1 MQTQFNFNL
10 FIIQIVIILM
20 LLCIVIWFLRLNRT
34 TTLEKRYKRFC
45 IDPLNNDEKPFL
57 DKIKELYY
65 SFRKKLSIVLSKSDF
80 LRKYSKRYNKYLDKS
95 KIIRESSMDY
105 VSSKFIWGFIC
116 ILIIILS
123 DVFRYSAI
131 TFMQLLTVFLI
142 GFFVPDIFWKSREKY
157 RKLQIEKDMLK
168 AIIIMNNSFKSG
180 LSIMQAIY
188 MVSDELEGPI
198 SDEFRKMYID
208 ISFGLDMDMVF
219 ERFAKRVN
227 TEEARYITTSLSVLN
242 KTGGNI
248 VQVFASVERNAFT
261 RKKLK
266 EELGAL
272 ASSAK
277 AIYRILVAIPPLL
290 SGIILLLNPN
300 YFKPLFN
307 TTIGMCILLLI
318 LFIYIAYI
326 IIIKRIVE
334 MKG

>member
-1 MQTQFNFNL
+1 MQAHFNL
-10 FIIQIVIILM
+10 NLFVIQLIIILL
-20 LLCIVIWFLRLNRT
+20 LLCIVVWLLRLNRA

-45 IDPLNNDEKPFL
+45 IDPLFNDEKPFL
-57 DKIKELYY
+57 DKVIEWYFGLK
-65 SFRKKLSIVLSKSDF
+65 KKLSKILIKSEF
-80 LRKYSKRYNKYLDKS
+80 LKRYSKRYDKYLDKS

-105 VSSKFIWGFIC
+105 VSSKVIWGVFC
-116 ILIIILS
+116 IGIIILS
-123 DVFRYSAI
+123 DVFRYSAV
-131 TFMQLLTVFLI
+131 TFMQLLVVFLI

-157 RKLQIEKDMLK
+157 RKVQIEKDMLK

-198 SDEFRKMYID
+198 ADEFKKMYID

-219 ERFAKRVN
+219 NRFSKRVN
-227 TEEARYITTSLSVLN
+227 TDDARYITTSLSVLN

-248 VQVFASVERNAFT
+248 VEVFASVERSAFT

-277 AIYRILVAIPPLL
+277 AIYKILVAIPPLL
-290 SGIILLLNPN
+290 IGIILLLNPS

-307 TTIGMCILLLI
+307 TTIGICILLLI
-318 LFIYIAYI
+318 LLIYISYI
-326 IIIKRIVE
+326 VIIKRIVD
-334 MKG
+334 MR

>member
-1 MQTQFNFNL
+1 
-10 FIIQIVIILM
+10 
-20 LLCIVIWFLRLNRT
+20 
-34 TTLEKRYKRFC
+34 
-45 IDPLNNDEKPFL
+45 
-57 DKIKELYY
+57 
-65 SFRKKLSIVLSKSDF
+65 
-80 LRKYSKRYNKYLDKS
+80 
-95 KIIRESSMDY
+95 
-105 VSSKFIWGFIC
+105 
-116 ILIIILS
+116 
-123 DVFRYSAI
+123 
-131 TFMQLLTVFLI
+131 
-142 GFFVPDIFWKSREKY
+142 
-157 RKLQIEKDMLK
+157 MLK